1 MATWNTV
8 NFSYLLDKNRIDS
21 EFYKKEDVDLE
32 DFMLS
37 ICNGKKLK
45 DETSEIQER
54 FTKTMSDT
62 IQYNDI
68 GNTDTYYGLIK
79 ENIINSSDAPGR
91 ATFINLKDDVL
102 ISSVRP
108 NRNANAIVNEKNI
121 LQVGSNGFCNLRS
134 NGIDPNYIFIF
145 SKTKYFIQMLMR
157 ATTSSMYP
165 SVSNRD
171 IINTPF
177 FIPNEQ
183 EVKNISSNVITA
195 RELQKKA
202 QEYYE
207 NAAELLNKELN
218 LDDIQDNKYN
228 FSNKYL
234 SSFEEVVNNH
244 RLDSEYY
251 TPKTKAI
258 LNKVQSMRHTVISSN
273 FDITNGFPWNSK
285 KFLEDNSGEPVIRI
299 RDIKPTYIDN
309 KKLTSLEKNYAN
321 TINFNKAQKG
331 DIVIGMD
338 GVKYFYASI
347 LEEECLVNQ
356 RVCHII
362 PKANSEISPEYT
374 TFIINSIIGQS
385 QLLRDMTIAS
395 TVGHITNK
403 NVAKLKIPFVSDMF
417 HNKITS
423 LIRNS
428 IDADKKSKIL
438 LEQAKKRVEELI
450 ENAARV
456 SNE

>member
-1 MATWNTV
+1 MASWNTV

-45 DETSEIQER
+45 NETSEIKER
-54 FTKTMSDT
+54 FTKTMSNT

-68 GNTDTYYGLIK
+68 GNTDIYYGLIK

-91 ATFINLKDDVL
+91 ATYINLKDDVL

-108 NRNANAIVNEKNI
+108 NRNANAIVNENNI

-171 IINTPF
+171 ILNTPF

-195 RELQKKA
+195 RKLQKKA

-207 NAAELLNKELN
+207 KAAELLTKELN
-218 LDDIQDNKYN
+218 LNDIQDNKYN
-228 FSNKYL
+228 FSNRYL

-258 LNKVQSMRHTVISSN
+258 LNKVQSMRHTVISNN

-299 RDIKPTYIDN
+299 RDIKPTYIDKN
-309 KKLTSLEKNYAN
+309 KLTSLEKSYAN
-321 TINFNKAQKG
+321 TISFNKAQKG

-356 RVCHII
+356 RVCHIV
-362 PKANSEISPEYT
+362 PKANSEISSEYT
-374 TFIINSIIGQS
+374 TFIVNSIIGQS

-403 NVAKLKIPFVSDMF
+403 NVAKLKIPVVSNEF
-417 HNKITS
+417 HNTITS
-423 LIRNS
+423 LIRKS
-428 IDADKKSKIL
+428 IDADKKSKQL
-438 LEQAKKRVEELI
+438 LEEAKQRVEELI
-450 ENAARV
+450 ENAAGV
-456 SNE
+456 QND

>member
-37 ICNGKKLK
+37 ICNSKKLK
-45 DETSEIQER
+45 NETSEIKER
-54 FTKTMSDT
+54 FTKTMSNT

-68 GNTDTYYGLIK
+68 GNTDIYYGLIK

-91 ATFINLKDDVL
+91 ATYINLKDDVL

-108 NRNANAIVNEKNI
+108 NRNANAIVNENNI

-171 IINTPF
+171 ILNTPF

-207 NAAELLNKELN
+207 KAAELLNKELN

-258 LNKVQSMRHTVISSN
+258 LNKVQSMRHTIISNN

-299 RDIKPTYIDN
+299 RDVKPTYIDKN
-309 KKLTSLEKNYAN
+309 KLTSLEKSYAN
-321 TINFNKAQKG
+321 TISFNKAQKD

-356 RVCHII
+356 RVCHIV
-362 PKANSEISPEYT
+362 PKANSEISSEYT

-403 NVAKLKIPFVSDMF
+403 NVAKLKIPVVSDEF
-417 HNKITS
+417 HNTITS
-423 LIRNS
+423 LIRKS

-438 LEQAKKRVEELI
+438 LEQAKQRVEELI
-450 ENAARV
+450 ENAAG
-456 SNE
+456 EY

>member
-45 DETSEIQER
+45 NETSEIKER
-54 FTKTMSDT
+54 FTKTMSNT

-68 GNTDTYYGLIK
+68 GNTDIYYGLIK

-91 ATFINLKDDVL
+91 ATYINLKDDVL

-108 NRNANAIVNEKNI
+108 NRNANAIVNENNI

-171 IINTPF
+171 ILNTPF

-207 NAAELLNKELN
+207 KAAELLNKELN

-258 LNKVQSMRHTVISSN
+258 LNKVQSMRHTIISNN

-299 RDIKPTYIDN
+299 RDIKPTYIDKN
-309 KKLTSLEKNYAN
+309 KLTSLEKSYAN
-321 TINFNKAQKG
+321 TISFNKAQKD

-356 RVCHII
+356 RVCHIV
-362 PKANSEISPEYT
+362 PKANSEISSEYT

-403 NVAKLKIPFVSDMF
+403 NVAKLKIPVVSDEF
-417 HNKITS
+417 HNTITS
-423 LIRNS
+423 LIRKS

-438 LEQAKKRVEELI
+438 LEQAKQRVEELI
-450 ENAARV
+450 ENAAG
-456 SNE
+456 EY